1 MTRLALSL
9 VIVTLLAAMSRA
21 PETPCG
27 AELHEDLV
35 GREWSDTLLPERD
48 GPVRVLR
55 PRSVATMDH
64 RPERLNIHLDDADRV
79 SQLRC
84 G

>member
-1 MTRLALSL
+1 MKRLILPAALL
-9 VIVTLLAAMSRA
+9 MALAAMSRA

-27 AELHEDLV
+27 ADLYEDLV
-35 GREWSDTLLPERD
+35 GQEWSDELLPERD
-48 GPVRVLR
+48 APVRVLR
-55 PRSVATMDH
+55 PGSVATMDH
-64 RPERLNIHLDDADRV
+64 RPARLNIHLDDEGRV